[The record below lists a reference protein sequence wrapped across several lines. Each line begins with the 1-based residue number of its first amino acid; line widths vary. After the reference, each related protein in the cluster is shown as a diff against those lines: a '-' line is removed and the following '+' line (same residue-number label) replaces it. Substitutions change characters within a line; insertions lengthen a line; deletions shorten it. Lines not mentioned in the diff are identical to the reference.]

1 MAAHPVDPLYP
12 SDVPQPDQY
21 MPCIKCGLC
30 LSACPTYQLTQ
41 EELESPRGRV
51 QLIAA
56 VDRGV
61 VPLDAPEV
69 DQTLFDCLDC
79 RACEVA
85 CPSGVP
91 IGALI
96 ETGRAQVT
104 AEQQKRGQLSSGT
117 KLVRFFLRHLF
128 PYPQRLERVARTLR
142 WAQRFRLI
150 QLADKVGLL
159 RLFPDGWAEMARAL
173 PQIPKQSGRSQLID
187 PTDSGSAPVCVS
199 PSGSDSA
206 VEKKTPKGTA
216 ALFLGCILDV
226 IFPQANLST
235 ARVLSRNGWNV
246 RVPVDQRCCGALA
259 IHAGDRASARALARH
274 NIDAFLNSGADTIVT
289 NAGGCG
295 AALLEYPQLLAD
307 DPAYAQ
313 KAQDFANRVQDI
325 ADVLVQNGFEKP
337 AAALPMRV
345 TYQESCHLHNVMHVT
360 SAPRQLLDSIDG
372 IELREMPDAARCCG
386 SAGIYNL
393 THPQLAEPL
402 LARKM
407 ADVPSGVDAIV
418 TGNPGCWLQLLHGIQ
433 AYGPACA
440 VTHTVCLLDAAYNR
454 EARY

>member
-1 MAAHPVDPLYP
+1 MAAPL
-12 SDVPQPDQY
+12 Y

-30 LSACPTYQLTQ
+30 LSVCPTYQLTQ

-91 IGALI
+91 IGELI

-104 AEQQKRGQLSSGT
+104 AQQAEHGQLSAGSR
-117 KLVRFFLRHLF
+117 LVRFVLRHLF
-128 PYPQRLERVARTLR
+128 PYPQRLERTARALR
-142 WAQRFRLI
+142 WMQRLGLI
-150 QLADKVGLL
+150 RFADKVGLL
-159 RLFPDGWAEMARAL
+159 RLFPAGWAEMARAL
-173 PQIPKQSGRSQLID
+173 PQIPSKSGRSQLVLPD
-187 PTDSGSAPVCVS
+187 DSKTSLPTSEAI
-199 PSGSDSA
+199 
-206 VEKKTPKGTA
+206 KGTA

-226 IFPQANLST
+226 IFPQANLSS
-235 ARVLSRNGWNV
+235 AHVLAHNGWNV
-246 RVPVDQRCCGALA
+246 CVPADQRCCGALA
-259 IHAGDRASARALARH
+259 IHAGDREAARALARR
-274 NIDAFLNSGADTIVT
+274 NIDAFLASGADTIVT
-289 NAGGCG
+289 DAGGCG

-313 KAQDFANRVQDI
+313 KAQDFASRVQDI
-325 ADVLVQNGFEKP
+325 AEVLVQNGFEKP

-345 TYQESCHLHNVMHVT
+345 TYQESCHLHNVMHVI

-372 IELREMPDAARCCG
+372 LEIREMPDAARCCG

-407 ADVPSGVDAIV
+407 ADVPSDVDAIV
-418 TGNPGCWLQLLHGIQ
+418 TGNPGCWLQLLHGVQ
-433 AYGPACA
+433 AYGPSCA

-454 EARY
+454 EVRS